1 MARGFIWKIGVDGG
15 RTTEIREGWWHVVG
29 WRKGDRVTEWYS
41 DDWIGE
47 WGNRGEWMR
56 KGGGEVDEIGEGGK
70 NRSRMREKVGMEKV
84 KGWERE

>member
-1 MARGFIWKIGVDGG
+1 
-15 RTTEIREGWWHVVG
+15 
-29 WRKGDRVTEWYS
+29 
-41 DDWIGE
+41 
-47 WGNRGEWMR
+47 MR